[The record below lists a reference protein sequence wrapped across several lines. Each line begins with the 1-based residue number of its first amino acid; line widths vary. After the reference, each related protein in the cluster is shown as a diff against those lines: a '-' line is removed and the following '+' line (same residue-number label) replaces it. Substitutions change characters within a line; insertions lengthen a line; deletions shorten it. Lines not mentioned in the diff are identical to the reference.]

1 MGKKRVLNRQNDD
14 AELDGNLA
22 IDGFENDGEKEDNLS
37 IGQTER
43 PDESFLPNDGQV
55 IPLSK
60 RAAKKQRKRL
70 RMLEEGVQGG
80 QSQLN
85 QSNQSKSPLLAL
97 FTSSKD
103 GLEISTE
110 ANAEAQA
117 AAFQALFLSSTV
129 GKNLTVLEIGVGGIN
144 AEKISIPTRRSS
156 EDIIRAKQGG
166 TSKSKANKLSD
177 EIEGGI
183 GLEDSTSTTSTTSSD
198 IKLVFF
204 IRSIIPDWQKVFG
217 WRHKANP
224 RPVGS
229 PACVIITYSAQRAA
243 SLLGPLSAF
252 KSRIGKCFAKHFSLD
267 EQRSLLTSE
276 PPILLAVGTPN
287 RLIKLIESEILSLS
301 HCSTIIFDMQL
312 DPKGFHLLESF
323 ATREDCFV
331 FSKMILTTYPTIKF
345 SFYSS

>member
-1 MGKKRVLNRQNDD
+1 MGKKRFLNQLNQQNDD
-14 AELDGNLA
+14 AILDGNFA
-22 IDGFENDGEKEDNLS
+22 IDS
-37 IGQTER
+37 ER
-43 PDESFLPNDGQV
+43 PDESVFPNDGQV

-144 AEKISIPTRRSS
+144 AESIAIPTRRSS

-166 TSKSKANKLSD
+166 SSKSKASKLSD

-183 GLEDSTSTTSTTSSD
+183 EDSTSTTSTD
-198 IKLVFF
+198 ITLVPF

-301 HCSTIIFDMQL
+301 HCSTIIFDMKP

-323 ATREDCFV
+323 ATREDCFA
-331 FSKMILTTYPTIKF
+331 FSKMVLTTYPTIKL

>member
-22 IDGFENDGEKEDNLS
+22 IDGFENDDNLS

-80 QSQLN
+80 QSQSQFN

-144 AEKISIPTRRSS
+144 TEKISIPTRRSS

-183 GLEDSTSTTSTTSSD
+183 GLEDSTSTTSSD

-301 HCSTIIFDMQL
+301 HCSTIIFDMHL

-345 SFYSS
+345 SFYST